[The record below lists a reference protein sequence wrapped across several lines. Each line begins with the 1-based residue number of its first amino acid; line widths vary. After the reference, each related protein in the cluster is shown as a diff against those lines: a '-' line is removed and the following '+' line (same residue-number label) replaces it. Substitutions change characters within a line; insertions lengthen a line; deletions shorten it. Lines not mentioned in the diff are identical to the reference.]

1 MSESNFEKALEWA
14 KKHGFSNIK
23 ANMDEYEKPA
33 QFTKPGEEQPYIPD
47 ITGLR
52 TGGKSYIE
60 IAVKTENMERK
71 VSKWKLLSTLA
82 ARRGGTLFLLAPR
95 GHKRFTE
102 DIVRD
107 HHLNAVISTI

>member
-1 MSESNFEKALEWA
+1 MSENYFEKAVEWA
-14 KKHGFSNIK
+14 KRQGFSNIK
-23 ANMDEYEKPA
+23 ANTDNYEKPA
-33 QFTKPGEEQPYIPD
+33 QFVKEGEDRPYVPD

-60 IAVKTENMERK
+60 IAVKTDNMNRK

-82 ARRGGTLFLLAPR
+82 ARKGGTLFLLAPR
-95 GHKRFTE
+95 GHKRFAE

>member
-1 MSESNFEKALEWA
+1 MSEEFFEKAIDWT

-23 ANMDEYEKPA
+23 ANSEEYEKPSP
-33 QFTKPGEEQPYIPD
+33 FIKPGEETPYIPD
-47 ITGLR
+47 ITGLK

-60 IAVKTENMERK
+60 IAMKTENMERK

-82 ARRGGTLFLLAPR
+82 ARKGGTLFLLAPR
-95 GHKRFTE
+95 GHKRFAE